1 MNTRPGAP
9 AGRPADDTPARAHPG
24 RPAGNTPARPGAEA
38 AAGGRSLTLGELG
51 DWVGREV
58 GVSAWLRV
66 DQARIDAF
74 ADATG
79 DRQWIHVDPRR
90 AAQSPYGGTIAHG
103 LLTLSLVP
111 GMRAEAVRLEGVAA
125 AINYGMNRVRFM
137 APVRAG
143 SELRSRFLLRSAEPA
158 GEGLLLTWQ
167 ATVEIQGQ
175 DKPACVAEMLVLV
188 LPARA

>member
-1 MNTRPGAP
+1 MDTRPSAPSGRTAENTQAGA
-9 AGRPADDTPARAHPG
+9 G
-24 RPAGNTPARPGAEA
+24 GAA
-38 AAGGRSLTLGELG
+38 AAGGRSLTLDELHG
-51 DWVGREV
+51 WVGREV

-125 AINYGMNRVRFM
+125 SINYGMNRVRFM
-137 APVRAG
+137 APVKAG
-143 SELRSRFLLRSAEPA
+143 SELRSRFTLLSIEPA
-158 GEGLLLTWQ
+158 GGGMMLTWQ
-167 ATVEIQGQ
+167 ATVDIQGQ
-175 DKPACVAEMLVLV
+175 DKPACVAEMLALV